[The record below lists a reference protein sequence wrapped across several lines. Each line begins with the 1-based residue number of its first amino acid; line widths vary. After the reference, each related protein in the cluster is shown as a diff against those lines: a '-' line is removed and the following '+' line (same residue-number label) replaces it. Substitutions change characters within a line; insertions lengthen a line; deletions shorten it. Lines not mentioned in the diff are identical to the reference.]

1 MISCTPVLISSL
13 TRILTWVTNS
23 DVSAFQR
30 CDRNVQVM
38 GWVVEAR
45 SDYRLRC
52 LTIDDGTG
60 LLLCK
65 VWKPVDENG
74 QEICDDD
81 EDLHLP
87 EGRRGQVTRQG
98 PPRVGLGDVVRVQG
112 HVKAAHHR
120 GVLELSLTVESMQ
133 VENREPLAEALHWM
147 DAMNNFPSFLSRFN
161 PGPPPREAVEQ
172 SAVAPG
178 LGQSASRMSSNEAR
192 ARLVQFI
199 ARQMGDGAQFSLEA
213 LQLLPE
219 VHSLAQSCLPNF
231 GSHDPASQLDSSP
244 GPGQQVPPLL
254 PSALANGAAAA
265 PPAVSSWLLGLVRAM
280 IKQGDAYVME
290 DRTDTYMLTSDRG
303 AIMPAALEWVRKAVN
318 GGSAGAEGVAEQAI
332 IAGVRSNWQ
341 LQNVAEE
348 RILTCV
354 DMLVEDGLLY
364 DASKDGGKTARY
376 LPVF

>member
-120 GVLELSLTVESMQ
+120 GVLELSLTVESM
-133 VENREPLAEALHWM
+133 P
-147 DAMNNFPSFLSRFN
+147 
-161 PGPPPREAVEQ
+161 VEQ